1 LAADYGDA
9 QGALILDDRL
19 PWSANSLQALAT
31 VLGLIVN
38 CCASPRTL
46 GN

>member
-19 PWSANSLQALAT
+19 PWSANSL
-31 VLGLIVN
+31 
-38 CCASPRTL
+38 
-46 GN
+46 